1 MKASRTLAESCHE
14 AGVRVPDDIA
24 IAGFDDIPEG
34 RYHTP
39 TLTTIAP
46 DLGALTMSVL
56 DLLIR
61 RIEGGA
67 GPAIRVE
74 VPWSLQV
81 RESTAGQTLG
91 PA

>member
-1 MKASRTLAESCHE
+1 MKASRTLAEFCHE

-67 GPAIRVE
+67 GPAERVE

-81 RESTAGQTLG
+81 RESTAGQTLR